1 MNWNDGLK
9 LRPIATDGLYILACP
24 SEDGVE
30 IRMGKFDGAW
40 KSAGTPVPQVIYFT
54 EISGLPADAAI
65 KARQII
71 AAEKEAEALRA
82 QEEKARQI
90 IAAEKEAEALQAQA
104 EKADAE
110 QDRAEVADV
119 IE

>member
-9 LRPIATDGLYILACP
+9 LRPIATDGVYILACP